1 MPVLSH
7 ISYFLTKL
15 HVGTAP
21 QIMLVWYLY
30 KLPMANI
37 NIIGKMLNLPSYVL
51 INFAVKLKLTFP
63 VK

>member
-15 HVGTAP
+15 HGGTAP
-21 QIMLVWYLY
+21 PVMLVGYVY

-37 NIIGKMLNLPSYVL
+37 NIIERMLNLPSYIL
-51 INFAVKLKLTFP
+51 MNFTVELKLTFP